1 MDFQLNTIRVCKAL
15 ILSYLV
21 MLVCMLLASLALW
34 KMDISDGI
42 LRGTVIFIY
51 VLSAAT
57 GGIYI
62 GKMQKEKK
70 FLWGFLTGCLFF
82 LILFLITLFSGDY
95 SGKIGMQFVTTFCIC
110 IFSGTLGGM
119 IA

>member
-1 MDFQLNTIRVCKAL
+1 
-15 ILSYLV
+15 
-21 MLVCMLLASLALW
+21 
-34 KMDISDGI
+34 MDISDGI

-82 LILFLITLFSGDY
+82 LILFLITL
-95 SGKIGMQFVTTFCIC
+95 
-110 IFSGTLGGM
+110 
-119 IA
+119 